1 MKNLIDILESKQIQY
16 RVALNEVEDSEG
28 LPITVTI
35 LVDKENSAN
44 FEKWLEKE
52 QDNLFMHAEGGN
64 IEY

>member
-16 RVALNEVEDSEG
+16 HVALNEVEDSEG

>member
-35 LVDKENSAN
+35 LVDKENSTN